1 MEEAERNGAPLPVTQ
16 IVSGYY
22 AELSANGHGR
32 NDTSSLIRR
41 LTKARARGRSFHE
54 DAYKWRGT

>member
-1 MEEAERNGAPLPVTQ
+1 MAKDLRICIEEAKRNGAPLPVTE

-22 AELSANGHGR
+22 KELSVNGHGR

-41 LTKARARGRSFHE
+41 LAKPR
-54 DAYKWRGT
+54 